1 MTVSVR
7 TFCLTTL
14 TIWPAG
20 WERPLF
26 HFRRLPDKV
35 GTISTA
41 VLGACRNT
49 PAFFQTGFC
58 RLARPATRCLMG
70 TKESHTTP
78 NKDNLLIWP
87 FVIFYISPGNHKSGH
102 SACTDAKRGNLG
114 PIVCLARAPMIATP
128 SCSHWFC
135 WHFWCSL
142 PVSKLEKRV
151 ELLTHNN

>member
-1 MTVSVR
+1 MVT
-7 TFCLTTL
+7 TFILWK
-14 TIWPAG
+14 TIFEAMENSKLRGKCCCYVISIAPPCWG
-20 WERPLF
+20 HVEIL
-26 HFRRLPDKV
+26 LP
-35 GTISTA
+35 S
-41 VLGACRNT
+41 
-49 PAFFQTGFC
+49 FQTGFL
-58 RLARPATRCLMG
+58 RLARPATLCLMA
-70 TKESHTTP
+70 TNESHTTP

-135 WHFWCSL
+135 WHFWGSL